1 MPDRLLLIFI
11 AVSSL
16 ATGCKEPHDEVSL
29 PPDAVLINIIHDLHL
44 GEASMSRVHILS
56 QDSVSLEIRQ
66 RIANTYNTTPEQM
79 DLWLEALQKSP
90 EHLLAVYDSV
100 IARFEKEVPP
110 R

>member
-1 MPDRLLLIFI
+1 MPDRLLLIFV

-16 ATGCKEPHDEVSL
+16 ALGCKESRDEVSL
-29 PPDAVLINIIHDLHL
+29 PPDTVLIDMIHDLHL
-44 GEASMSRVHILS
+44 GEASMSRVHILN

-66 RIANTYNTTPEQM
+66 RIANKYNTTPEQM
-79 DLWLEALQKSP
+79 DLWIETLQKSP
-90 EHLLAVYDSV
+90 EHLLTVYDSV